1 MVQYSLNIKNML
13 DPFFSMSTLDLV
25 ALRKLVHETQV
36 LEDADTLIS
45 CGLEDGSTVV
55 VILENPGPIVL
66 MLINT

>member
-1 MVQYSLNIKNML
+1 
-13 DPFFSMSTLDLV
+13 MSTLDLV